1 MVYKMI
7 GWWLMVYKKDWL
19 LNSLYSHVEWL
30 ADEWFQMVY
39 KMIADFQI

>member
-7 GWWLMVYKKDWL
+7 GWWLMVYKKYWL
-19 LNSLYSHVEWL
+19 FNSLYNHVEWL
-30 ADEWFQMVY
+30 VDEWFQMVC